1 MIKTAL
7 QGRLWKILY
16 ILHILTL
23 HLVVFWGMGWW
34 LILNYRFNMKNS
46 HRHIITTE
54 CFRAKVICRWRSDSH
69 HSNRWTQRL
78 IDVTPDGY
86 FEIFMEKT
94 LFLKTVHRW
103 WIDKLI
109 KNCKIEVILIYL
121 FYIYHLFSCHMQKYY
136 FVNLNSFSI
145 KSITNT
151 CNMLKRGPKWI
162 F

>member
-23 HLVVFWGMGWW
+23 HLIVFWGMGWW

-54 CFRAKVICRWRSDSH
+54 CFRAKVICRWRSDSQ
-69 HSNRWTQRL
+69 HSKRWTQRL

-94 LFLKTVHRW
+94 IFLKTLHRW
-103 WIDKLI
+103 WIDTVNKKLQNRSYFNI
-109 KNCKIEVILIYL
+109 SILHIPSVFLSYAKILFCKSKFF
-121 FYIYHLFSCHMQKYY
+121 FYKIHNKY
-136 FVNLNSFSI
+136 
-145 KSITNT
+145 
-151 CNMLKRGPKWI
+151 M
-162 F
+162 